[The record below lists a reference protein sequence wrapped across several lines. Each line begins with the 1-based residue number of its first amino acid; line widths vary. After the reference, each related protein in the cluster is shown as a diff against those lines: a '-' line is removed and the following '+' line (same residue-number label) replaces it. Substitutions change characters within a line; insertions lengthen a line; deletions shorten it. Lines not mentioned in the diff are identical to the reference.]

1 MEMIFYFFFRLIYDD
16 FGFLLHDP
24 KNSKVKLKLNINM
37 NILTNQLESFSEDYR
52 FFGVCAIKSFN
63 LDIQRLVCL
72 ICF

>member
-24 KNSKVKLKLNINM
+24 KNSKVKFKLINM

>member
-1 MEMIFYFFFRLIYDD
+1 MEKIFFFRLIYDD
-16 FGFLLHDP
+16 LRFLLHYP
-24 KNSKVKLKLNINM
+24 KNSKVKSKLINM
-37 NILTNQLESFSEDYR
+37 NILTNQLESFTEDYR

>member
-1 MEMIFYFFFRLIYDD
+1 MEMIFFFRLIYDD

-63 LDIQRLVCL
+63 LDTQRLVCL

>member
-1 MEMIFYFFFRLIYDD
+1 MEMIFFFRLIYDD

-52 FFGVCAIKSFN
+52 FFGVCAIQSFN